1 MRLFLFQVFR
11 GFGPGRRVPL
21 VSANVAKPID
31 APAGFLGG
39 EGRQL
44 LKERTNSPG
53 SDTGR

>member
-11 GFGPGRRVPL
+11 GFGPGRRVPF
-21 VSANVAKPID
+21 VSANVAKPIA